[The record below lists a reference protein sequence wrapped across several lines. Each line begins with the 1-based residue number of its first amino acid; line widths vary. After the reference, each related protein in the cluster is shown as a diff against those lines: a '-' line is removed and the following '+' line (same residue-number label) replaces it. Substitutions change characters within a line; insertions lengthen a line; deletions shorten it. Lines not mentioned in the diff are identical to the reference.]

1 MKETKLTGKSKKS
14 KQKKYSWKKSSRE
27 KYSRENKKKSSR
39 KKSSRKKSS
48 RKKYSRKKYS
58 RKNKKKLT
66 GGGNPPKGLLRSEG
80 GLGRYRGRDYF
91 EIFKEKVKEELIGKG
106 YNSEIVE
113 KAIEQISDREHEYQ
127 TLLTGKEKIKFN
139 KDVLQWID
147 NYYKV
152 TAKGDKTTSFIP
164 RTETIESYVAAKQR
178 ERRSPQ
184 NLQQLIGR
192 ELRSDGSKSVFGFRK
207 REPKS
212 EEESLRES
220 LIASAISDDKQIR
233 GMGDNVQ
240 DSESKYLKQQIEEQ
254 KEDLRRGQSKHRVD
268 LARRGYSGKGKK
280 QNADITES
288 MGRSALGRAPVG
300 TRIYGPAV
308 ADEDWTNKVGRFAE
322 RWSPKTL
329 SLMRK
334 KRGESAGRKLKKKYG
349 MDPAGDAE
357 AVVAEA
363 PAVVAEAEKYGDD
376 A

>member
-1 MKETKLTGKSKKS
+1 
-14 KQKKYSWKKSSRE
+14 
-27 KYSRENKKKSSR
+27 
-39 KKSSRKKSS
+39 
-48 RKKYSRKKYS
+48 
-58 RKNKKKLT
+58 
-66 GGGNPPKGLLRSEG
+66 
-80 GLGRYRGRDYF
+80 
-91 EIFKEKVKEELIGKG
+91 
-106 YNSEIVE
+106 VE

-212 EEESLRES
+212 EEESLRKS

-254 KEDLRRGQSKHRVD
+254 KEDLRRGQSEHRAH

-280 QNADITES
+280 QNKDIMGS

-322 RWSPKTL
+322 RRSPKTL
-329 SLMRK
+329 SFMRK

-363 PAVVAEAEKYGDD
+363 AAAAAAVAEKYGDD